1 MNARALRDAI
11 VGVVGS
17 DARGKMKKKG
27 KKVKGESRKKTKKKK
42 TKKRGKAAA
51 LEALKSKLGKVVSQ
65 KQYEESLRADALGVG
80 AGVIDVEASVDDARQ
95 PAALATL
102 GACPLVSPVVV
113 GDTTCEVPIAMVE
126 ICTGKDCRKRGSESI
141 VNALKAELPRG
152 WACSASGKCISN
164 CKRGVNARLVTAIG
178 KEKFSRLDVAS
189 ARALFVPMALATNE
203 LNASF
208 DEMELDVAPP
218 RGRRS
223 SVVDDAKEISRK
235 VRESDVPPGFLPRVQ
250 M

>member
-1 MNARALRDAI
+1 MKK
-11 VGVVGS
+11 GG
-17 DARGKMKKKG
+17 GPKKKG
-27 KKVKGESRKKTKKKK
+27 EGKKGKKKK
-42 TKKRGKAAA
+42 TKTSGKAAA

-65 KQYEESLRADALGVG
+65 KQYEETLRANAMGVG
-80 AGVIDVEASVDDARQ
+80 AGAAVIDVEASVDDAPR

-102 GACPLVSPVVV
+102 GACPLVSPMVV
-113 GDTTCEVPIAMVE
+113 GDATREVPIAMVE
-126 ICTGKDCRKRGSESI
+126 ICTGKDCRKRGSEAI
-141 VNALKAELPRG
+141 VDALNAEMPRG
-152 WACSASGKCISN
+152 WACSGTGKCISS

-178 KEKFSRLDVAS
+178 KEKFSHLDVAS

-208 DEMELDVAPP
+208 DEMDLDVAPS

-223 SVVDDAKEISRK
+223 AVVDAAKALSRE